1 MIQIDS
7 KLPDVGITIFSV
19 MTQLA
24 NEHGAINLSQG
35 FPDFDT
41 VPDLIQRTIY
51 HMKSGR
57 NQYAPMQ
64 GVVELRHKIAA
75 KVKCVYGAA
84 YDPETEI
91 TVTAG
96 ATEGFLPPSPQSSNL
111 VMK

>member
-1 MIQIDS
+1 
-7 KLPDVGITIFSV
+7 
-19 MTQLA
+19 
-24 NEHGAINLSQG
+24 
-35 FPDFDT
+35 
-41 VPDLIQRTIY
+41 
-51 HMKSGR
+51 MKSGR